1 MKRILTVVALALVAG
16 LTACSLVGDQ
26 TYSSHGMNITM
37 GRGFKETSQVAYTVT
52 WEGSDSMVIA
62 LKEEVATLEPLGVTM
77 DSPISDYLELVKA
90 NAMLDSPIATAGDL
104 TYFTYEK
111 TVENQDFYY
120 LAVGLKAPDAF
131 WLVQF
136 AGLQSNKDKLTE
148 RFLGW
153 AGTITFDDV

>member
-1 MKRILTVVALALVAG
+1 
-16 LTACSLVGDQ
+16 
-26 TYSSHGMNITM
+26 
-37 GRGFKETSQVAYTVT
+37 VT
-52 WEGSDSMVIA
+52 WESSDSLVIA
-62 LKEEVATLEPLGVTM
+62 LTEEVDTLEPLGITM
-77 DSPISDYLELVKA
+77 DSPVSDYLALVQT
-90 NAMLDSPIATAGDL
+90 NSMLDSPLQTEGDL

-111 TVENQDFYY
+111 TVDNQDFYY

-136 AGLQSNKDKLTE
+136 AGLQSEQDKLTE